1 MSTLYAPVDTL
12 WSRVI
17 ARIERTSAGCWLWQ
31 GALNSQGYGCIC
43 SGRRSKSALVH
54 HIAIAADGRP
64 VPDGLTVDH
73 QCHNGDRSCPG
84 GTICQHRRCVNPA
97 HLAIV
102 TVGDNQ
108 RARFADGLCSKGH
121 ALSTRKDGKRFCRTC
136 ATDYSRKW
144 TKALTSPTV
153 PAWQEAS

>member
-12 WSRVI
+12 WSRVV

-54 HIAIAADGRP
+54 HIAVAADGRP
-64 VPDGLTVDH
+64 VPDGMTVDH

-84 GTICQHRRCVNPA
+84 VGTDPE
-97 HLAIV
+97 
-102 TVGDNQ
+102 TW
-108 RARFADGLCSKGH
+108 RAADRMIDDAPRADS
-121 ALSTRKDGKRFCRTC
+121 
-136 ATDYSRKW
+136 
-144 TKALTSPTV
+144 
-153 PAWQEAS
+153 